1 MKRHSVFLRK
11 GCILPN
17 RLDPL
22 QAPIG
27 NNWTMVE
34 DLPALV
40 FDTMIRQA
48 GWHFMW
54 LQGSCE
60 RRGFGT
66 NRQNATDRALANA
79 LNRIARR
86 FNAAELD
93 SVRVAK
99 CLGFHIVTVT
109 VQPRQIQ
116 EEASLALPNACSRR
130 GCACR

>member
-1 MKRHSVFLRK
+1 MILHSVFLRK

-22 QAPIG
+22 QESVG
-27 NNWTMVE
+27 DKWTIVE
-34 DLPALV
+34 DLAAPV

-54 LQGSCE
+54 IQDSCA
-60 RRGFGT
+60 RRGFGMT
-66 NRQNATDRALANA
+66 REDATDRALTHA
-79 LNRIARR
+79 LDGIAKR

-93 SVRVAK
+93 SIQVAK
-99 CLGFHIVTVT
+99 YLGLHIATVT

-116 EEASLALPNACSRR
+116 QQTSLDCPNEI
-130 GCACR
+130 